1 LLELSGRQ
9 AEAVVLMAKADLESA
24 IEIVER
30 GSAQTGNRPTRIYLD
45 RIAYTPEM
53 LAKAEQMYP
62 YTVMDSPARLLHSM
76 GLTDEQIE
84 TIQTAFRRGGPAAT
98 AKYITPEMIK
108 NQLIAGTPEECS
120 AILKA
125 MITKHRLDI
134 FLLNVPSPGLAAN
147 TRLMRDVAEIVRSA
161 NQSQLAK
168 KEKRL

>member
-1 LLELSGRQ
+1 
-9 AEAVVLMAKADLESA
+9 
-24 IEIVER
+24 
-30 GSAQTGNRPTRIYLD
+30 
-45 RIAYTPEM
+45 
-53 LAKAEQMYP
+53 
-62 YTVMDSPARLLHSM
+62 M